1 MPQTS
6 ILFLLSNDFPL
17 KIFLLIFS
25 TFVFSIL
32 WFFNCSW
39 VTLELY
45 KSQLVEL
52 RIYTKNDIIFF
63 LQFYAA
69 LKLSDNFFNLIK
81 LNVHFRLLWMIYIFR
96 KFLVYIINISCS
108 DFSLIL
114 FWSNSPKFQYSF
126 YRLITSF
133 GRFCYL
139 FSLHSFSLF
148 LWFFNCSWITLQLY
162 KWNCVYVS

>member
-1 MPQTS
+1 MIYIFRKLLIYIINTS
-6 ILFLLSNDFPL
+6 CCDFWLILFLSNARNFNIIVTSNDFL
-17 KIFLLIFS
+17 RKISLLIFS

-52 RIYTKNDIIFF
+52 RIYTKSDIIFF

-81 LNVHFRLLWMIYIFR
+81 LNVHFQLLWMIYIFR
-96 KFLVYIINISCS
+96 KFLVHIINISCS

-114 FWSNSPKFQYSF
+114 LLSNAPNFN
-126 YRLITSF
+126 I
-133 GRFCYL
+133 L
-139 FSLHSFSLF
+139 F
-148 LWFFNCSWITLQLY
+148 TA
-162 KWNCVYVS
+162 